1 VHPTDLVQAQ
11 LDAYNDR
18 DLDRFLAA
26 YADEVRLYR
35 PPVEAPA
42 LIGKPA
48 LAAFYRPRRFNVP
61 GVRADLVPRQTSGH
75 LVVDHERIPGLAADP
90 IEALLVFRVIGGLIT
105 EVWVYHPTS

>member
-48 LAAFYRPRRFNVP
+48 LAAFYRTRRFNVP
-61 GVRADLVPRQTSGH
+61 GVRADLVSRQTSGH
-75 LVVDHERIPGLAADP
+75 LVVDHERITGLAAEP
-90 IEALLVFRVIGGLIT
+90 IEAVLVFRVIGGLIT
-105 EVWVYHPTS
+105 EVWVYDPKS